1 MEKIIKDKFSVFA
14 FVTAGYPTRQ
24 KTIDILLALQ
34 KSNVVDVIELGVPL
48 H

>member
-24 KTIDILLALQ
+24 KTIDILYTVTLTFPNIYQ
-34 KSNVVDVIELGVPL
+34 R
-48 H
+48 